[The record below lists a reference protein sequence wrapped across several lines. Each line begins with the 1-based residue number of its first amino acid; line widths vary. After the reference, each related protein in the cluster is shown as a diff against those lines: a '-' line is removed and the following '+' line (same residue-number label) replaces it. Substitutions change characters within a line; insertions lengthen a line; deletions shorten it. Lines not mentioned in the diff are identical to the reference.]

1 MHAKLNGEKI
11 FVGPIA
17 RFNEIKG
24 ELLEEH
30 GVPEADLEITLSPAE
45 TRDLLRLR
53 IEQDVGDEKSLLGTQ
68 ADVMGLLVAGQM
80 ARVVALADHA
90 SNEAQRQ
97 ELAALQELAGD
108 ADLVQ
113 LCRDGLAAIKAGNV
127 VLTASIKG
135 VDNVFA
141 EAFTRSTATAAILV
155 AATGG

>member
-1 MHAKLNGEKI
+1 MTLI
-11 FVGPIA
+11 P
-17 RFNEIKG
+17 
-24 ELLEEH
+24 
-30 GVPEADLEITLSPAE
+30 EITINGRLFRDVPLAQLIEMEVDEATLAE
-45 TRDLLRLR
+45 GKAIIAA
-53 IEQDVGDEKSLLGTQ
+53 IESREAVRQVIDKTVGDEKSLLGTQ
-68 ADVMGLLVAGQM
+68 ADVIGLLVAGQM

-113 LCRDGLAAIKAGNV
+113 VCRDGLAAIKAGNV

-141 EAFTRSTATAAILV
+141 EAFTRSTATATILV
-155 AATGG
+155 AAAGG